1 MSSKKFYD
9 FGHLHQSA
17 AYANEDLA
25 GVILKRTDAL
35 NEIWLADSSK
45 LKAIKSSGKYS
56 IKGQQSER
64 AELVIEVKKQIKEW
78 LAAQDNLDDQIRQL
92 ENEMSPKRNRVDDV
106 VGEMRQREIRDV
118 LRTLDPIDVEEKYMS
133 ASRAGDELFLSAVE
147 ESPVP
152 FSFAAKG
159 LVEKV
164 RFSRLQRAYPEQATK
179 LADLKIGKA
188 NILSALKAFEVDL
201 GKMGLNVAPDSLA
214 DA

>member
-1 MSSKKFYD
+1 
-9 FGHLHQSA
+9 
-17 AYANEDLA
+17 
-25 GVILKRTDAL
+25 
-35 NEIWLADSSK
+35 
-45 LKAIKSSGKYS
+45 
-56 IKGQQSER
+56 
-64 AELVIEVKKQIKEW
+64 
-78 LAAQDNLDDQIRQL
+78 
-92 ENEMSPKRNRVDDV
+92 MSPKRNRVDDV

-188 NILSALKAFEVDL
+188 NVIIALKSVQNDL
-201 GKMGLNVAPDSLA
+201 AKQNLNVVPDELGQA
-214 DA
+214 A